1 MVELAQRVLIYIVR
15 FCARAKEEEE
25 EGSGCFWKTVERS
38 GNVFGLSLRQILERA
53 EILRLLS
60 FHTRYVYMS
69 VGCWAMDHGRVTYLF
84 IVQDCSW
91 ARYRSNDVLSC
102 G

>member
-1 MVELAQRVLIYIVR
+1 MR
-15 FCARAKEEEE
+15 FCARAEEEE

-69 VGCWAMDHGRVTYLF
+69 VGCWAMDHGLVQARRLLLSFKYLLRHGH
-84 IVQDCSW
+84 CS
-91 ARYRSNDVLSC
+91 YVE
-102 G
+102 

>member
-69 VGCWAMDHGRVTYLF
+69 VRVLGYGPRSCYLF
-84 IVQDCSW
+84 IYCPS
-91 ARYRSNDVLSC
+91 ANASRPS
-102 G
+102 